1 MIKLDEKQIIKIFVN
16 RLGISNLDDVAVLDK
31 KGIVIKSDMLVAST
45 DVPCDMQAWQIARK
59 SIVSCVSDL
68 AAKGVRPYAALISLG
83 LPINCS
89 IQRPDIEELAEGFA
103 IASKEFGVKI
113 VGGDTNKAGELVID
127 CTLIGFPRLKIPTR
141 NGAKPGDYVVVSG
154 LFGLAPAGLSILLKK
169 NVVTINEEDNDN
181 DDDVIT
187 NNNNNDDK
195 DSIFRKQAVKSVLE
209 PCPRQRFG
217 QALAR
222 YFSSSID
229 SSDGLAVSLYELASQ
244 AEGIDITIHSIPVVP
259 GLDKFA
265 KDNNLDKNELVFHGG
280 EEYEIVATISDT
292 KIRQAEA
299 AARKAGVDLYVI
311 GRVQMGSGNVF
322 VQNRLLENRGYMHFG

>member
-1 MIKLDEKQIIKIFVN
+1 MIKLDEKQIIQIFAN

-31 KGIVIKSDMLVAST
+31 KGIVVKSDMLVAST

-89 IQRPDIEELAEGFA
+89 IQSPDIEELAEGFA

-141 NGAKPGDYVVVSG
+141 SGAKPGDYVVVSG
-154 LFGLAPAGLSILLKK
+154 LFGLAPAGLSILLKR
-169 NVVTINEEDNDN
+169 NVGTINEEDNDK
-181 DDDVIT
+181 DDNVII
-187 NNNNNDDK
+187 NSNNNDDK

-209 PCPRQRFG
+209 PSPRQRFG

-280 EEYEIVATISDT
+280 EEYEIVATISAT

-299 AARKAGVDLYVI
+299 AARKAGVDLYLI
-311 GRVQMGSGNVF
+311 GRVQRGSGNVF
-322 VQNRLLENRGYMHFG
+322 VQDRLLENKGYMHFG